1 MEEKEQLSSLANDLE
16 GILKKARSWAPQ
28 EAGVIIQN
36 PQVKKNSK
44 TISKKK
50 HQKKNGEQKANL
62 KTLRTRAYGRPK
74 HPYTSRVGKHA
85 EIMKKNFKVHVPL
98 AEDMPKKRCST
109 KPDIVDLCSPNK
121 KPCNHP
127 PRKPWVCLSNLTLY
141 QADKKELTSGNLLND
156 NHINAAQFLL
166 KNQFSQVDGL
176 IDTLIV
182 SNKLTRE
189 DATISMTNA
198 IQIHNLPGHWVVS
211 QSNGHSVIVYDSLFP
226 GMTQP
231 LSQQLVYVYKSLA
244 KGCLL
249 QVKLRCCQKQDNFV
263 DCGLFAIAN
272 AVALAKGIYPG
283 AVIFR
288 QNQMLQHLLQCLEQK
303 EITMFPHD
311 MKNQPCH
318 IRERSIMI
326 KC

>member
-1 MEEKEQLSSLANDLE
+1 MEEKEQLSSLTYDLE
-16 GILKKARSWAPQ
+16 RILKKARNWAPR

-50 HQKKNGEQKANL
+50 HGEQKANL
-62 KTLRTRAYGRPK
+62 KTLRTKAYGHPK
-74 HPYTSRVGKHA
+74 YTSRDGKHA

-127 PRKPWVCLSNLTLY
+127 PRNPWACLSNLTLY

-166 KNQFSQVDGL
+166 ENQFSQVDGL
-176 IDTLIV
+176 IDILTV
-182 SNKLTRE
+182 SNKLARE

-198 IQIHNLPGHWVVS
+198 IQIHNLPGHWVAS

-226 GMTQP
+226 GMTH
-231 LSQQLVYVYKSLA
+231 LVYAYKSLA
-244 KGCLL
+244 KGSLL
-249 QVKLRCCQKQDNFV
+249 QVKLQ
-263 DCGLFAIAN
+263 
-272 AVALAKGIYPG
+272 
-283 AVIFR
+283 
-288 QNQMLQHLLQCLEQK
+288 
-303 EITMFPHD
+303 
-311 MKNQPCH
+311 
-318 IRERSIMI
+318 
-326 KC
+326 